1 MLSSIFIPS
10 TFWKFNWHTRLSVG
24 AIHLYLAGEAEKLSS
39 PFAPWW
45 RMKRDDIAAKYGF
58 QKQLVGRAQEELKSY
73 CLLETLHEM
82 ADAPDGR
89 FIRYMNYFRQNP
101 FYDYDARVVEIDAVT
116 TKYTPKV
123 VTAARKLAS
132 IVKEDSDAEKI
143 AALCRLIKAT
153 GPASASK
160 AARKIGALAAN
171 STKRTFGYV
180 EELLSGGWRNA
191 AN

>member
-1 MLSSIFIPS
+1 
-10 TFWKFNWHTRLSVG
+10 
-24 AIHLYLAGEAEKLSS
+24 
-39 PFAPWW
+39 
-45 RMKRDDIAAKYGF
+45 MKRDDIAAKYGF

-73 CLLETLHEM
+73 CLLETLHET

-116 TKYTPKV
+116 TKYTPKI

-143 AALCRLIKAT
+143 AALCRFISAV
-153 GPASASK
+153 GISRASSIV
-160 AARKIGALAAN
+160 RKIGALAPN

-180 EELLSGGWRNA
+180 EELLAESRKSMA
-191 AN
+191 DA